1 MLKITITKGTII
13 MNDQNTN
20 EQFDVD
26 MIEIDLLDLARLLW
40 KKLWLIVICM
50 VLCGSIAFSAA
61 MFSVEQTYTATG
73 MMYVN
78 NSSVSLG
85 STSITFS
92 TSQLSAAKSLL
103 DVYVIIM
110 ESRTSLKVVQE
121 EAAPKLSRDYSI
133 EELRA
138 VISAASVNNTEIF
151 SISATCSNPEDAMV
165 IVNTVMDVLPAE
177 IGRIVLGS
185 DVVEVDRAVLPQAS
199 STPSNNR
206 YALIGAVIGAI
217 LGGAI
222 IIIQDL
228 MNTTVRDEE
237 YLKQRYNIPIL
248 AIVPDAYNRSK
259 KSYYKGGYKYA
270 YKGYYGHSGIGYYA
284 RAYEHSSES
293 DQTGSGDK

>member
-1 MLKITITKGTII
+1 

-50 VLCGSIAFSAA
+50 VLCGSLAFSAA
-61 MFSVEQTYTATG
+61 MFSVEPIYTATA

-78 NSSVSLG
+78 NSSVSVG
-85 STSITFS
+85 GTAITFS

-103 DVYVIIM
+103 DVYVVILQ
-110 ESRTSLKVVQE
+110 SRTTLGMVKDKAE
-121 EAAPKLSRDYSI
+121 DDLSREYSVG
-133 EELRA
+133 ELRSI
-138 VISAASVNNTEIF
+138 VSANSVNNTEIF
-151 SISATCSNPEDAMV
+151 SISATCGNPADAKI
-165 IVNTVMDVLPAE
+165 IVDTIVDILPDRIADIVDGSSVRLVDKAE
-177 IGRIVLGS
+177 MPGTSG
-185 DVVEVDRAVLPQAS
+185 A
-199 STPSNNR
+199 PSNNR

-217 LGGAI
+217 IGGAI

-248 AIVPDAYNRSK
+248 AVVPDVYTSSK
-259 KSYYKGGYKYA
+259 KSYYKHGYRYA
-270 YKGYYGHSGIGYYA
+270 YKGYYGRSAGGYYA
-284 RAYEHSSES
+284 REYEQNAGANE
-293 DQTGSGDK
+293 TGNGDN